1 MRMRIVLPF
10 LLVAF
15 AIGCGKTED
24 KTSAVDMSSEP
35 KPAEANLPAA
45 PQEPTAKSEEVAKPR
60 VEPSEPS
67 PSCEHALPAA
77 AIGEICGKEFSL
89 RPSIMEGKSKN
100 TCSRT
105 GSGLFFIVSEH
116 QDAAMATRA
125 AGVAQQDD
133 PLYRIS
139 SKASGRYLIEVKS
152 TKDGA
157 CGSVEK
163 LSKLVTKAAS
173 VIQ

>member
-10 LLVAF
+10 LLVASTV
-15 AIGCGKTED
+15 GCSNAED
-24 KTSAVDMSSEP
+24 KPAVVDKGSEP
-35 KPAEANLPAA
+35 KPAEANLPAVPHQPA
-45 PQEPTAKSEEVAKPR
+45 TPTGKSEEVA
-60 VEPSEPS
+60 EPSEPG

-116 QDAAMATRA
+116 RDAAMATRA
-125 AGVAQQDD
+125 AAVAQQDD
-133 PLYRIS
+133 PLYLIS

-157 CGSVEK
+157 CGSVAK
-163 LSKLVTKAAS
+163 LAKLATKAAS